1 MNLKVLTV
9 LFMELKVFWEMQSKN
24 AQNMQMDKVSSS
36 ETSATISQSTRHHI
50 PDDCKFVS

>member
-9 LFMELKVFWEMQSKN
+9 LFMELKVFWDMRSKN

-36 ETSATISQSTRHHI
+36 ETSATISQSTWHHI
-50 PDDCKFVS
+50 PEDCKFVS